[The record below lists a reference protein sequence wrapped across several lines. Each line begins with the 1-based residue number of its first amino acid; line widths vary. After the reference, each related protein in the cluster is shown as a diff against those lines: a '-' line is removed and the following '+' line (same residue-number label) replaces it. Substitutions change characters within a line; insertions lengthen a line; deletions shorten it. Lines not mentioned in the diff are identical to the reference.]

1 MYLPTDL
8 CIYLPVSGSRQGKL
22 FDGQEPQVKAVFLL
36 LLLLLLLLL
45 RLLLLLLLLWLYH
58 WGPKGG

>member
-22 FDGQEPQVKAVFLL
+22 FDGQELQVKAVLW
-36 LLLLLLLLL
+36 
-45 RLLLLLLLLWLYH
+45 LLLLLLWLYH
-58 WGPKGG
+58 WIPKGG